1 MNHGEFLISFLIDL
15 QRIFRTKVVPKDLP
29 YSQVQAIIII
39 PSDGIEMSELSWTLG
54 LDNST
59 VTRLIERLEVKDFVA
74 RKKSKS
80 DKRSII
86 VSLKKKGVSIQ
97 KNIEK
102 KLDEI
107 GEQIFFKTSQSQK
120 EISLENLS
128 SFQWE
133 LRKTFLKR

>member
-15 QRIFRTKVVPKDLP
+15 QRVFRTKVVPKDLP

-39 PSDGIEMSELSWTLG
+39 PSDGIEMSELSLTLG

-59 VTRLIERLEVKDFVA
+59 VTRLVERLEVKGFVK
-74 RKKSKS
+74 RKKNKL
-80 DKRSII
+80 DKRSNI
-86 VSLKKKGVSIQ
+86 VSLKKKGMSIQ
-97 KNIEK
+97 KSIEK

-107 GEQIFFKTSQSQK
+107 GEQIFFKTNQSQK

>member
-15 QRIFRTKVVPKDLP
+15 QRIFRTKIVPKGLP

-39 PSDGIEMSELSWTLG
+39 PNDGIEMSKLSWTLG

-59 VTRLIERLEVKDFVA
+59 VTRLIERLEVKGFVE
-74 RKKSKS
+74 RKKNNA
-80 DKRSII
+80 DKRSTI
-86 VSLKKKGVSIQ
+86 VSLKKEGMIIQ
-97 KNIEK
+97 KKIEK

-107 GEQIFFKTSQSQK
+107 GEQLFFETNQNQK
-120 EISLENLS
+120 EISLESLS

>member
-15 QRIFRTKVVPKDLP
+15 QRVFRTKVVPKDLP

-39 PSDGIEMSELSWTLG
+39 PSDGIEMSELSLTLG

-59 VTRLIERLEVKDFVA
+59 VTRLVERLEVKGFVK
-74 RKKSKS
+74 RKKNKL

-86 VSLKKKGVSIQ
+86 VSLKKKGMSIQ
-97 KNIEK
+97 KSIEK

-107 GEQIFFKTSQSQK
+107 GEQIFFKTNQSQK

-128 SFQWE
+128 SFQWK

>member
-15 QRIFRTKVVPKDLP
+15 QRVFRTKVVPKDLP

-39 PSDGIEMSELSWTLG
+39 PSDGIEMSELSLTLG

-59 VTRLIERLEVKDFVA
+59 VTRLVERLEVKGFVK
-74 RKKSKS
+74 RKKNKL

-86 VSLKKKGVSIQ
+86 VSLKKKGMSIQ

-107 GEQIFFKTSQSQK
+107 GEQIFFETNQSQK

-128 SFQWE
+128 SFQWK

>member
-15 QRIFRTKVVPKDLP
+15 QRVFRTKVVPKDLP

-39 PSDGIEMSELSWTLG
+39 PSDGIEMSELSLTLG

-59 VTRLIERLEVKDFVA
+59 VTRLVERLEVKGFVK
-74 RKKSKS
+74 RKKNKL

-86 VSLKKKGVSIQ
+86 VSLKKKGMSIQ
-97 KNIEK
+97 KSIEK

-107 GEQIFFKTSQSQK
+107 GEQIFFELTKVKK

-128 SFQWE
+128 SFQWK

>member
-15 QRIFRTKVVPKDLP
+15 QRVFRTKVVPKDLP

-39 PSDGIEMSELSWTLG
+39 PSDGIEMSELSLTLG

-59 VTRLIERLEVKDFVA
+59 VTRLVERLEVKGFVK
-74 RKKSKS
+74 RKKNKL
-80 DKRSII
+80 DKRSNI
-86 VSLKKKGVSIQ
+86 VSLKKKGMSIQ

-107 GEQIFFKTSQSQK
+107 GEQIFFETNQSQK

-128 SFQWE
+128 SFQWK

>member
-15 QRIFRTKVVPKDLP
+15 QRVFRTKVVPKDLP

-39 PSDGIEMSELSWTLG
+39 PSDGIEMSELSLTLG

-59 VTRLIERLEVKDFVA
+59 VTRLVERLEVKGFVK
-74 RKKSKS
+74 RKKNKL

-86 VSLKKKGVSIQ
+86 VSLKKKGMSIQ

-107 GEQIFFKTSQSQK
+107 GEQIFFKTNQSQK

-128 SFQWE
+128 SFQWK

>member
-15 QRIFRTKVVPKDLP
+15 QRVFRTKVVPKDLP

-39 PSDGIEMSELSWTLG
+39 PSDGIEMSELSLTLG

-59 VTRLIERLEVKDFVA
+59 VTRLVERLEVKGFVK
-74 RKKSKS
+74 RKKNKL

-86 VSLKKKGVSIQ
+86 VSLKKKGMSIQ
-97 KNIEK
+97 KSIEK

-107 GEQIFFKTSQSQK
+107 GEQIFFETNQSQK

-133 LRKTFLKR
+133 LRKTFLKK

>member
-15 QRIFRTKVVPKDLP
+15 QRIFRTKVVPKGLP

-39 PSDGIEMSELSWTLG
+39 PNDGIEMSKLSWTLG

-59 VTRLIERLEVKDFVA
+59 VTRLIERLEVKGFVE
-74 RKKSKS
+74 RKKNNA
-80 DKRSII
+80 DKRSTI
-86 VSLKKKGVSIQ
+86 VSLKKEGLIIQ
-97 KNIEK
+97 KKIEK

-107 GEQIFFKTSQSQK
+107 GEQLFFETNQNQK
-120 EISLENLS
+120 EISLESLS

>member
-15 QRIFRTKVVPKDLP
+15 QRVFRTKVVPKDLP

-39 PSDGIEMSELSWTLG
+39 PSDGIEMSELSLTLG

-59 VTRLIERLEVKDFVA
+59 VTRLVERLEVKGFVK
-74 RKKSKS
+74 RKKNKL

-86 VSLKKKGVSIQ
+86 VSLKKKGMSIQ
-97 KNIEK
+97 KSIEK

-107 GEQIFFKTSQSQK
+107 GEQIFFETNQSQK

-128 SFQWE
+128 SFQWK

>member
-15 QRIFRTKVVPKDLP
+15 QRIFRTEVVPKYLP
-29 YSQVQAIIII
+29 YSQVQAIVII

-59 VTRLIERLEVKDFVA
+59 VTRLIERLEVKGFVI
-74 RKKSKS
+74 RKKNKS

-86 VSLKKKGVSIQ
+86 VSLKKKGMSIQ
-97 KNIEK
+97 KNVEK

-107 GEQIFFKTSQSQK
+107 GEQIFFETSQSQK

>member
-15 QRIFRTKVVPKDLP
+15 QRVFRTKVVPKDLP

-39 PSDGIEMSELSWTLG
+39 PSDGIEMSELSLTLG

-59 VTRLIERLEVKDFVA
+59 VTRLVERLEVKGFVK
-74 RKKSKS
+74 RKKNKL

-86 VSLKKKGVSIQ
+86 VSLKKKGMSIQ
-97 KNIEK
+97 KSIEK

-107 GEQIFFKTSQSQK
+107 GEQIFFETNQSQK
-120 EISLENLS
+120 EISLEKLS
-128 SFQWE
+128 SFQWK

>member
-15 QRIFRTKVVPKDLP
+15 QRIFRTEVVPKDLP

-39 PSDGIEMSELSWTLG
+39 PSDGIEMSELSWALG

-59 VTRLIERLEVKDFVA
+59 VTRLIERLEVKGFVT
-74 RKKSKS
+74 RKKNKS

-86 VSLKKKGVSIQ
+86 VSLKNKGINIQ
-97 KNIEK
+97 KNVEK

-107 GEQIFFKTSQSQK
+107 GEQIFFETSQSQK

-128 SFQWE
+128 SFQWG

>member
-15 QRIFRTKVVPKDLP
+15 QRIFRTKVVPKGLP

-39 PSDGIEMSELSWTLG
+39 PNDGIEMSKLSWTLG

-59 VTRLIERLEVKDFVA
+59 VTRLIERLEVKGFVE
-74 RKKSKS
+74 RKKNNA
-80 DKRSII
+80 DKRSTI
-86 VSLKKKGVSIQ
+86 VSLKKEGMIIQ
-97 KNIEK
+97 KKIEK
-102 KLDEI
+102 KLDEV
-107 GEQIFFKTSQSQK
+107 GEQLFFETNQNQK
-120 EISLENLS
+120 EISLESLS

>member
-15 QRIFRTKVVPKDLP
+15 QRIFRTEVVPKDLP
-29 YSQVQAIIII
+29 YSQVQAIVII

-59 VTRLIERLEVKDFVA
+59 VTRLIERLEVNGFVI
-74 RKKSKS
+74 RKKNKS

-86 VSLKKKGVSIQ
+86 VSLKKKGINIQ
-97 KNIEK
+97 KNVEK
-102 KLDEI
+102 KLVKI
-107 GEQIFFKTSQSQK
+107 GEQIFFETGQSQK

-128 SFQWE
+128 SFQWG

>member
-15 QRIFRTKVVPKDLP
+15 QRVFRTKVVPKDLP

-39 PSDGIEMSELSWTLG
+39 PSDGIEMSELSLTLG

-59 VTRLIERLEVKDFVA
+59 VTRLVERLEVKGFVK
-74 RKKSKS
+74 RKKNKL

-86 VSLKKKGVSIQ
+86 VSLKKKGMSIQ

-107 GEQIFFKTSQSQK
+107 GEQIFFKTNQSQK

>member
-15 QRIFRTKVVPKDLP
+15 QRIFRTKVVPKGLP

-39 PSDGIEMSELSWTLG
+39 PNDGIEMSKLSWTLG

-59 VTRLIERLEVKDFVA
+59 VTRLIERLEVKGFVE
-74 RKKSKS
+74 RKKNNA
-80 DKRSII
+80 DKRSTI
-86 VSLKKKGVSIQ
+86 VSLKKEGMIIQ
-97 KNIEK
+97 KKIEK

-107 GEQIFFKTSQSQK
+107 GEQLFFETNQNQK
-120 EISLENLS
+120 EISLESLS

>member
-15 QRIFRTKVVPKDLP
+15 QRIFRTKIVPKGLP

-39 PSDGIEMSELSWTLG
+39 PNDGIEMSKLSWTLG

-59 VTRLIERLEVKDFVA
+59 VTRLIERLEVKGFVE
-74 RKKSKS
+74 RKKNNA
-80 DKRSII
+80 DKRSTI
-86 VSLKKKGVSIQ
+86 VSLKKEGMIIQ
-97 KNIEK
+97 KKIEK
-102 KLDEI
+102 KLDEV
-107 GEQIFFKTSQSQK
+107 GEQLFFETNQNQK
-120 EISLENLS
+120 EISLESLS

>member
-15 QRIFRTKVVPKDLP
+15 QRIFRTEVVPKGLP
-29 YSQVQAIIII
+29 YSQVQAIVII

-59 VTRLIERLEVKDFVA
+59 VTRLIERLEVKGFVI
-74 RKKSKS
+74 RKKNKS

-86 VSLKKKGVSIQ
+86 VSLKKRGMSIQ
-97 KNIEK
+97 KNVEK

-107 GEQIFFKTSQSQK
+107 GGQIFFETSQSQK
-120 EISLENLS
+120 ESSLENLS

>member
-59 VTRLIERLEVKDFVA
+59 VTRLIERLEVKGFVA
-74 RKKSKS
+74 RKKSRS

-107 GEQIFFKTSQSQK
+107 GRQIFFKTSQSQK

>member
-15 QRIFRTKVVPKDLP
+15 QRVFRTKVVPKDLP

-39 PSDGIEMSELSWTLG
+39 PSDGIEMSELSLTLG

-59 VTRLIERLEVKDFVA
+59 VTRLVERLEVKGFVK
-74 RKKSKS
+74 RKKNKL

-86 VSLKKKGVSIQ
+86 VSLKKKGMSIQ
-97 KNIEK
+97 KSIEK

-107 GEQIFFKTSQSQK
+107 GEQIFFETNQSQK

>member
-15 QRIFRTKVVPKDLP
+15 QRVFRTKVVPKDLP

-39 PSDGIEMSELSWTLG
+39 PSDGIEMSELSLTLG

-59 VTRLIERLEVKDFVA
+59 VTRLVERLEVKGFVK
-74 RKKSKS
+74 RKKNKL

-86 VSLKKKGVSIQ
+86 VSLKKKGMSIQ
-97 KNIEK
+97 KSIEK

-107 GEQIFFKTSQSQK
+107 GEQIFFETNQSQK

-128 SFQWE
+128 SFQWK
-133 LRKTFLKR
+133 LRKTFLKK

>member
-1 MNHGEFLISFLIDL
+1 MNHGEFLISFLVDL

-39 PSDGIEMSELSWTLG
+39 PDDGIEMSELSWTLG

-59 VTRLIERLEVKDFVA
+59 VTRLIERLEIKGLVK
-74 RKKSKS
+74 REKSDT

-86 VSLKKKGVSIQ
+86 VFLKKRGMVIQ
-97 KNIEK
+97 KSIEK

-107 GEQIFFKTSQSQK
+107 GEQIFFETNQSQK

-128 SFQWE
+128 SFQWV
-133 LRKTFLKR
+133 LRKSSLKR

>member
-15 QRIFRTKVVPKDLP
+15 QRVFRTKVVPKDLP

-39 PSDGIEMSELSWTLG
+39 PSDGIEMSELSLTLG

-59 VTRLIERLEVKDFVA
+59 VTRLVERLEVKGFVK
-74 RKKSKS
+74 RKKNKL

-86 VSLKKKGVSIQ
+86 VSLKKKGMSIQ
-97 KNIEK
+97 KSIEK
-102 KLDEI
+102 KLDET
-107 GEQIFFKTSQSQK
+107 GEQIFFETNQSQK

-128 SFQWE
+128 SFQWK